1 MAREE
6 EITDKL
12 GTSRKKELD
21 LNRILA
27 LIEKS
32 SIGQEDL
39 DPTLLKSPKK
49 QRRATKS
56 MLDSVINSMSQQS
69 LLASNKQGELYS
81 KIVRRRLTNLRIER

>member
-12 GTSRKKELD
+12 GTSRKKESD

-39 DPTLLKSPKK
+39 DPALLKSPKK

-81 KIVRRRLTNLRIER
+81 KIVRRRLTN

>member
-6 EITDKL
+6 DITDKL

-39 DPTLLKSPKK
+39 DPALLKSPKK

-81 KIVRRRLTNLRIER
+81 KIVRRRLTN